1 MANIKA
7 MLTSLIGRNRN
18 MRLGVDTVKGG
29 DPLRVVVSRHCNAK
43 RSLANSPLNTLIRAW
58 WID

>member
-43 RSLANSPLNTLIRAW
+43 RSLANSPLNTLIRA
-58 WID
+58 